1 MEGGKSGRFVSG
13 GCFDLE
19 FGSGGWLVTRLC
31 LRPQGQG
38 SGRHEGEQRQ
48 RRLGLQSL
56 FGSTILQKSNLHCG
70 GKSSDIMLFGNIEQG
85 LGLALVASQEPV
97 W

>member
-1 MEGGKSGRFVSG
+1 M
-13 GCFDLE
+13 E

-56 FGSTILQKSNLHCG
+56 FGSTRLTKV
-70 GKSSDIMLFGNIEQG
+70 G
-85 LGLALVASQEPV
+85 LRADRARRG
-97 W
+97 